1 MSLDKAIQHG
11 KERRKKY
18 KGSKAFDT
26 HCRNHGDCPV
36 CQENR
41 NYANKKRLME
51 SEERMAEQ

>member
-1 MSLDKAIQHG
+1 MSLDKAIKHG

-18 KGSKAFDT
+18 RRSKAFDQS
-26 HCRNHGDCPV
+26 CRNHGDCSV